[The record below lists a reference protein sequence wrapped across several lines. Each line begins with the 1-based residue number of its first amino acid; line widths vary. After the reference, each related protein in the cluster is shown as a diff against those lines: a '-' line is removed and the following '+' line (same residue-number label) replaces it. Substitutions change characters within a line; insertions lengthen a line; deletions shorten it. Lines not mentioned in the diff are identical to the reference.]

1 MCADDRKVW
10 SRDLEREK
18 KSATLSALMNWMTSE
33 IKSRMRATAPVRS
46 GGLPTRRKINQVNGN
61 ILEKNR
67 NKRWLCK
74 DSSHWP
80 DQCQK
85 FATMTFDE
93 RLQAAKENH
102 VCFSCLKKA
111 GRDHRQANC
120 SRRKQCDKIENGNQC
135 TSTHHPLLHKSNTVG
150 VSLASVN
157 SQKDSLLP
165 VITANLG
172 GLNGLYKRGNVLL
185 DSGAQISL
193 IRTETADILGLK
205 GRDVSVNIVKVG
217 GEEEL
222 IRTKSYK
229 VPVSRIGNWKK
240 YSVTAIGIPCI
251 SEDVKEIQTASII
264 QKLGLP
270 KDQVKRGKGQV
281 DLLIGIDH
289 AHMHTGQTK
298 QVEQMIARKSPL
310 GWVIFGSSTENVD
323 NLTTTV
329 LHVRYSEPVDLSDF
343 WTTEAM
349 GVTVKPCTC
358 EADKQ
363 SQVEREEQ
371 RIIENSA
378 RKVGDQ
384 WLIPYPWKRDPQN
397 LPDNKSQAVKRLEST
412 ER

>member
-1 MCADDRKVW
+1 MVYTNVVMFCW
-10 SRDLEREK
+10 
-18 KSATLSALMNWMTSE
+18 TL
-33 IKSRMRATAPVRS
+33 
-46 GGLPTRRKINQVNGN
+46 
-61 ILEKNR
+61 
-67 NKRWLCK
+67 
-74 DSSHWP
+74 
-80 DQCQK
+80 
-85 FATMTFDE
+85 
-93 RLQAAKENH
+93 
-102 VCFSCLKKA
+102 
-111 GRDHRQANC
+111 
-120 SRRKQCDKIENGNQC
+120 
-135 TSTHHPLLHKSNTVG
+135 
-150 VSLASVN
+150 
-157 SQKDSLLP
+157 
-165 VITANLG
+165 
-172 GLNGLYKRGNVLL
+172 
-185 DSGAQISL
+185 GAQISL
-193 IRTETADILGLK
+193 IRTETADSLGLK

-251 SEDVKEIQTASII
+251 SEDVKGIQTASII
-264 QKLGLP
+264 QKLGLA

-281 DLLIGIDH
+281 DLLIGIDRPY
-289 AHMHTGQTK
+289 MHTGQTK

-358 EADKQ
+358 DADKQ

-371 RIIENSA
+371 RVIENSA

-412 ER
+412 ERRLLKSPQQATAYNDKMKEMEEMNFSRKLSDEEIKEHKGPVYYIPHHAVLRPDSSSTPVRIVFNSSSMYQGHRLNDYWQKDPDLLNGLFGVILRFRENRVRYHG